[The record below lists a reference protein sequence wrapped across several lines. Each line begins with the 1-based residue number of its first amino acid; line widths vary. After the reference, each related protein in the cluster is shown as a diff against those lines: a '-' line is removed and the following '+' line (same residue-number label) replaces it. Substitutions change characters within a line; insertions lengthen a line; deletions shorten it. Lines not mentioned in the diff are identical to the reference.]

1 MSKNK
6 KPRPVWLCPRC
17 GMRWVN
23 CDPVCILCEVYG
35 EPQNESA
42 EKILRKAG
50 EREEVKQ
57 CPKPENTSNVTTE
70 NELCF

>member
-6 KPRPVWLCPRC
+6 KPRPVWLCPKC

-35 EPQNESA
+35 QAQNESA
-42 EKILRKAG
+42 EKILRKAEG
-50 EREEVKQ
+50 V
-57 CPKPENTSNVTTE
+57 NG
-70 NELCF
+70 